1 MNSTLDI
8 LFMNVPQIITM
19 GYGVKYHRVMLLK
32 VDGQIQNKFVID
44 KERISIQPISACGT
58 L

>member
-32 VDGQIQNKFVID
+32 VDGQI
-44 KERISIQPISACGT
+44 
-58 L
+58 